1 MDHRYANR
9 QNDGPDLVP
18 LKVVVALL
26 WLVAGLVAFIALERT
41 SIDDL
46 NDVVA
51 APKSLVAAAA
61 P

>member
-26 WLVAGLVAFIALERT
+26 WLVAGVVGLIALERS

>member
-9 QNDGPDLVP
+9 QNDGPDLVS

-26 WLVAGLVAFIALERT
+26 GLVAGLVAFIALERPR
-41 SIDDL
+41 IDDL

>member
-1 MDHRYANR
+1 VDHRYANR
-9 QNDGPDLVP
+9 QNDGPDLVH

-26 WLVAGLVAFIALERT
+26 WLVAGLVAFIALERS

-51 APKSLVAAAA
+51 APKSLVAAAV

>member
-1 MDHRYANR
+1 MD
-9 QNDGPDLVP
+9 LI
-18 LKVVVALL
+18 KVVVALL
-26 WLVAGLVAFIALERT
+26 WLVAGLVAFIALERP

-51 APKSLVAAAA
+51 APKSLIAAAA

>member
-1 MDHRYANR
+1 MD
-9 QNDGPDLVP
+9 LISF
-18 LKVVVALL
+18 LLFVALL
-26 WLVAGLVAFIALERT
+26 WLVAGLVAFIALERP

-46 NDVVA
+46 NDVVG